1 MKTPQ
6 QSGAQ
11 GLHHNPFLHTGCF
24 GGIPQ
29 PSLGLINVAAVPRVV
44 LEPLKQVRN
53 GCLGSFD
60 RELLEGIV
68 LELRTIKERFR
79 LIDAIFEQG
88 EGWPQQGAE
97 VQAPALVAG
106 SGPTPFGPK
115 RRQFFQKMVRCPAVQ
130 NLGIQPVELVP
141 VETRPGFVDPIE
153 TKNGCGLTQAKPF
166 LHALRHG
173 PPQQGH
179 VVGDG
184 VRGVAH
190 GAEVVDGGHP
200 IPF

>member
-1 MKTPQ
+1 MKAPQ
-6 QSGAQ
+6 QSGPQ
-11 GLHHNPFLHTGCF
+11 GFHHHPFLHTGCF

-53 GCLGSFD
+53 GRFGSFD

-68 LELRTIKERFR
+68 LEFRTIKERFR

-115 RRQFFQKMVRCPAVQ
+115 RPQFFQKMVRCPAVQ
-130 NLGIQPVELVP
+130 NLGIQPVELVL
-141 VETRPGFVDPIE
+141 VETCTGFVDAVE
-153 TKNGCGLTQAKPF
+153 TKNGCGLT
-166 LHALRHG
+166 
-173 PPQQGH
+173 
-179 VVGDG
+179 
-184 VRGVAH
+184 
-190 GAEVVDGGHP
+190 
-200 IPF
+200 